1 MVIFCLLFKL
11 LNAYCS
17 VMLSHKQVL
26 TWAQGIMGKEYLVDG
41 KFTGKDVSSTRAPQ
55 KYGLNTVDQVLGLS

>member
-1 MVIFCLLFKL
+1 
-11 LNAYCS
+11 
-17 VMLSHKQVL
+17 MLSHKQVL
-26 TWAQGIMGKEYLVDG
+26 TWAQGIMGKEYMVDG